1 ALSPRQMELRR
12 AVRARYVTNLAVLI
26 QGKDLSSTARGV
38 VRDHARRFGE
48 QLKRCRGD
56 RLETAQCVYLSEL
69 LTGPVDNLKALTE
82 GERAAQPIPPGAPIG
97 SDDWL

>member
-1 ALSPRQMELRR
+1 ML
-12 AVRARYVTNLAVLI
+12 
-26 QGKDLSSTARGV
+26 GKDLSSTAQGV

-56 RLETAQCVYLSEL
+56 RLETAQCLYLAGL
-69 LTGPVDNLKALTE
+69 LTGPVEDLKALTE
-82 GERAAQPIPPGAPIG
+82 GERAVQPIPPGAPIG